1 MKINME
7 NKTIL
12 IVDDNELNR
21 KLARVTLQFSKYK
34 TLEAEDAESGIKL
47 AQENKPDLILM
58 DIQLPGIDGW
68 SATRI
73 IKGDPDLKDI
83 PVIALTGFASYEDEE
98 KAREV
103 GCVGYISKPFSPQAL
118 LKTIEQCLIDNL

>member
-1 MKINME
+1 ME

-98 KAREV
+98 KAREA